1 MTEDHAERGM
11 VAKPMLEDFE
21 VSAPNGTNTY
31 LECPDGD
38 CDQPAITSCSGG
50 WTIRE
55 LIDTATDH
63 NRRYHS

>member
-1 MTEDHAERGM
+1 MSEDHAERGM
-11 VAKPMLEDFE
+11 VTKPMLEDFQ
-21 VSAPNGTNTY
+21 VSAPNGAYSY

-38 CDQPAITSCSGG
+38 CFESPIGKME

-55 LIDTATDH
+55 QIDAATEH